1 MLANKKYKGMSG
13 FDKKIFLKYASR
25 AFVSRKT
32 AKNIISANLFSKAKS
47 AFANAFASLAF
58 ARA

>member
-1 MLANKKYKGMSG
+1 MSG